1 MRTIAL
7 SGFMA
12 AGKSTV
18 GPLVAERTGLPFVDT
33 DAELARREGRSV
45 ADVFRA
51 DGEAAFRAK
60 ERALVTELLADG
72 VPRVLALGGGTVTM
86 RDLRHRLLEE
96 GLVVTLT
103 ATPGETLRRAGDLR
117 LRPNLAS
124 ADPETRAE
132 ELLAARA
139 DAYAECHLT
148 LATDGVDPDS
158 LADAVA
164 SLGKRDPLV
173 VPLGE
178 RTYPIDLVD
187 DDPTT
192 LTDAVA
198 RLAPSSVV
206 IVTDASVHRARF
218 AQLRR
223 ALEPLAL
230 PGIEVTLTP
239 GEAQKNVASV
249 GAIWDAALG
258 ANIDRDAVIVAF
270 GGGVVGDLAG
280 FAAATLLRGIRVL
293 QVPTSLLAVLDASV
307 GGKTGFDHPAGKNL
321 VGAIHQPSAV
331 VTDLAHLSSL
341 SHREF
346 VSGFGEAVKV
356 ALALD
361 APLRDELAA
370 FEMKDRAALASIVR
384 RSVAAKIR
392 VVRDDERER
401 GPRVLLNLGHTI
413 GHALEVHGNYHR
425 HLHGEAVA
433 LGLVEE
439 LRASVALGITPR
451 EILDEAKA
459 LLERLGLPT
468 TVERATLHAAFRWVA
483 SDKKRRGD
491 SLLLPTVTK
500 RGHATLTHV
509 SMDAYRRALGI

>member
-33 DAELARREGRSV
+33 DAEVARRAGRSV
-45 ADVFRA
+45 AELFR
-51 DGEAAFRAK
+51 DEGEAAFRAK
-60 ERALVTELLADG
+60 ERAVVTELLADG

-86 RDLRHRLLEE
+86 RDLRHRLLDE

-103 ATPGETLRRAGDLR
+103 ATHAETLRRAGDLR
-117 LRPNLAS
+117 QRPNLAS
-124 ADPETRAE
+124 THPEARAH
-132 ELLAARA
+132 ELLGARA
-139 DAYAECHLT
+139 SAYAECHLC
-148 LATDGVDPDS
+148 LATDGVDPEA

-164 SLGKRDPLV
+164 SLAKRDPLV

-178 RTYPIDLVD
+178 RSYPIDLVD
-187 DDPTT
+187 DDPTA

-206 IVTDASVHRARF
+206 IVTDANVHRARF
-218 AQLRR
+218 AELRR

-239 GEAQKNVASV
+239 GEAQKNAASA

-258 ANIDRDAVIVAF
+258 AGIDRDALVLAF

-293 QVPTSLLAVLDASV
+293 QVPTSLLAVLDSSV

-321 VGAIHQPSAV
+321 IGAIHQPSAV
-331 VTDLAHLSSL
+331 VADLAHLSSL

-361 APLRDELAA
+361 EPLLGELCA
-370 FEMKDRAALASIVR
+370 FEMKDRAGLASIVR
-384 RSVAAKIR
+384 RTVTAKIR
-392 VVRDDERER
+392 IVRDDERER
-401 GPRVLLNLGHTI
+401 GPRALLNLGHTV
-413 GHALEVHGNYHR
+413 GHALEAQGNYQR
-425 HLHGEAVA
+425 FLHGEAVA

-439 LRASVALGITPR
+439 LRASVALGITPD
-451 EILDEAKA
+451 EILEETIS
-459 LLERLGLPT
+459 LLEHLGLPT
-468 TVERATLHAAFRWVA
+468 KVDRPTLSAAFRWVA
-483 SDKKRRGD
+483 GDKKRRGD
-491 SLLLPTVTK
+491 SLILPTVTG

-509 SMDAYRRALGI
+509 SMDAFRRALAV

>member
-12 AGKSTV
+12 AGKSTI

-33 DAELARREGRSV
+33 DAELARRAGRSV
-45 ADVFRA
+45 ADLFRA
-51 DGEAAFRAK
+51 EGEVSFRAQ

-86 RDLRHRLLEE
+86 RDLRHRLLDE

-103 ATPGETLRRAGDLR
+103 AEPEETVRRAGDLR
-117 LRPNLAS
+117 QRPNLTS
-124 ADPETRAE
+124 ANPHARAA
-132 ELLAARA
+132 ELLASRA

-148 LATDGVDPDS
+148 LATDGVDPEA

-164 SLGKRDPLV
+164 NLARRDPLV

-178 RTYPIDLVD
+178 RSYPIDLVD
-187 DDPTT
+187 DEPTV

-198 RLAPSSVV
+198 RIAPSSVV

-218 AQLRR
+218 GELRR

-239 GEAQKNVASV
+239 GETHKNVASV

-258 ANIDRDAVIVAF
+258 AGVDREALVLAF

-280 FAAATLLRGIRVL
+280 FAAATLLRGLRVL
-293 QVPTSLLAVLDASV
+293 QVPTSLLAVLDSSV

-321 VGAIHQPSAV
+321 VGAIHQPTAV
-331 VTDLAHLSSL
+331 VADLAHLSSL

-346 VSGFGEAVKV
+346 VSGLGEAVKI
-356 ALALD
+356 AFALD
-361 APLRDELAA
+361 APLLDLLGT
-370 FEMKDRAALASIVR
+370 FEMKDRAGLMAVVR
-384 RSVAAKIR
+384 RAVAAKIR

-401 GPRVLLNLGHTI
+401 GPRMLLNLGHTI
-413 GHALEVHGNYHR
+413 GHALEAHGHYHR
-425 HLHGEAVA
+425 YLHGEAVA

-439 LRASVALGITPR
+439 LRASVALGITPK
-451 EILDEAKA
+451 ELHDEAKT
-459 LLERLGLPT
+459 LLARLGLPT
-468 TVERATLHAAFRWVA
+468 EVDRATLAAAFRWVA

-491 SLLLPTVTK
+491 SLVLPTVTW

-509 SMDAYRRALGI
+509 SMDAFRRALGI

>member
-33 DAELARREGRSV
+33 DRELARRASCSV
-45 ADVFRA
+45 ADLFRTE
-51 DGEAAFRAK
+51 GEAAFRAK
-60 ERALVTELLADG
+60 ERELVTELLADG

-86 RDLRHRLLEE
+86 RDLRHRLLEV

-103 ATPGETLRRAGDLR
+103 ATQEETLRRAGDLR

-124 ADPETRAE
+124 ADPESRAD
-132 ELLAARA
+132 ELMAARA

-148 LATDGVDPDS
+148 LGTDGVDPEA

-164 SLGKRDPLV
+164 SLAKRDPLV
-173 VPLGE
+173 VPLGG
-178 RTYPIDLVD
+178 RSYPIDLVD
-187 DDPTT
+187 DDPTA

-206 IVTDASVHRARF
+206 IVTDSNVHRARF
-218 AQLRR
+218 AELRR

-239 GEAQKNVASV
+239 GEVQKNVASV
-249 GAIWDAALG
+249 GSIWDAALG
-258 ANIDRDAVIVAF
+258 ASIDRDALIVAF

-331 VTDLAHLSSL
+331 VADLAHLSSL

-346 VSGFGEAVKV
+346 VSGFGEAVKIGF
-356 ALALD
+356 ALD
-361 APLRDELAA
+361 EPLLAELVA
-370 FEMKDRAALASIVR
+370 FEMKDRAGLASIVR
-384 RSVAAKIR
+384 RTVAAKIR

-401 GPRVLLNLGHTI
+401 GERVLLNLGHTI
-413 GHALEVHGNYHR
+413 GHALEAHGNYHR
-425 HLHGEAVA
+425 YLHGEAVA

-439 LRASVALGITPR
+439 LRASVALGVTPK
-451 EILDEAKA
+451 EIFEEAKA
-459 LLERLGLPT
+459 LLEHLGLPT
-468 TVERATLHAAFRWVA
+468 KVERATLLAAFRWVA

-491 SLLLPTVTK
+491 ALVLPTVTG